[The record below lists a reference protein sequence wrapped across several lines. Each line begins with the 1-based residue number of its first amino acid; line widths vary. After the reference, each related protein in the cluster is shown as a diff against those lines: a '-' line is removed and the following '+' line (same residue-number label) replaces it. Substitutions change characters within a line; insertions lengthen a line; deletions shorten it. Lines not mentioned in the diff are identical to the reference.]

1 MRFTSV
7 VAAISTFVVA
17 ASAAE
22 FNITVG
28 KDNANTFDPPQVTGV
43 QQGDVINF
51 RFVSKSHSATQSTF
65 DQPCQTKPGGV
76 DSGFQAVAANAT
88 SFPEW
93 SIQINNV
100 TAPMWFYC
108 ARAPHCTASGMVF
121 AINPTANK
129 TFAAFQAKATGGATA
144 SSTASGAA
152 ASGTGGVTAGT
163 AGPGGAGT
171 SSGNS
176 SSTDAPSSSTGG
188 AASLH
193 GSSVVTLLAG
203 VAILA
208 GLWF

>member
-1 MRFTSV
+1 MRFTSA
-7 VAAISTFVVA
+7 VAAIATFATAV
-17 ASAAE
+17 SAAT

-65 DQPCQTKPGGV
+65 DQPCQTKQGGV
-76 DSGFQAVAANAT
+76 DSGFQTVAANAT

-93 SIQINNV
+93 SIQVNNV

-144 SSTASGAA
+144 SSTASGAS

-171 SSGNS
+171 STGTNS
-176 SSTDAPSSSTGG
+176 SSTDNTSTTG
-188 AASLH
+188 AASTLR
-193 GSSVVTLLAG
+193 GSSAVT
-203 VAILA
+203 ILA
-208 GLWF
+208 GITVLAGLCL